1 MKRLVF
7 PVALLALS
15 VAHAQSPP
23 EPTASGAAT
32 PSVALPR
39 DVQDLVLAQ
48 PFTLAKG
55 YKNTWSAQRE
65 TVTSGV
71 VVVLKVEPTLAVRRD
86 ALERVLYAGNAPV
99 QRLNRGDQS
108 GRIIGIIP
116 GVISLA
122 GLPIWFGAPN
132 LPERATPGSVDAE
145 RAQATQS
152 GVRPLAA
159 DKLRAV
165 TLPSVTAPD
174 LAALLRDRVASLVL
188 EHSPQDKELANAW
201 RADTATASPN
211 PKR

>member
-15 VAHAQSPP
+15 FAHAQSPP
-23 EPTASGAAT
+23 EPTASGAAI

-108 GRIIGIIP
+108 GRIIGIVP

-122 GLPIWFGAPN
+122 GPN

-201 RADTATASPN
+201 RADTATASPK